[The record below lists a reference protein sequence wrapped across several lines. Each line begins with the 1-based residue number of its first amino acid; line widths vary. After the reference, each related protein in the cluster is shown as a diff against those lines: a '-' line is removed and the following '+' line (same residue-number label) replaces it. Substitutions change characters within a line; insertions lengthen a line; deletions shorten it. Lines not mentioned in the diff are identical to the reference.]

1 MGLVLIVD
9 DEEALRDVLN
19 DLVEMEGYSVIS
31 AKDGLEA
38 YEILASPRGRQIDAV
53 LSDIKMPR
61 LDGLSMIKKIRE
73 QGIDIPVIF
82 LSGYGDKDKAVEA
95 LRWGAFDFQDKP
107 FERARL
113 LTSLKTAVEL
123 GKQLKDLDQ
132 EILNILESAGLTSD
146 DKQVYGEKIKT
157 ILMLKKEREVRF
169 KS

>member
-19 DLVEMEGYSVIS
+19 DLVEMEGFSVIS

-38 YEILASPRGRQIDAV
+38 FDVLTGPRGRQIDAV

-61 LDGLSMIKKIRE
+61 LDGLAMIKKIRE

-107 FERARL
+107 FERVRL
-113 LTSLKTAVEL
+113 LNSLKTAVEL
-123 GKQLKDLDQ
+123 GKQLKDLDH
-132 EILNILESAGLTSD
+132 EILNILESAGLTSE